1 MNRIKKYGTVMLFAG
16 MLSSAFAQV
25 GQQGSNDQLER
36 YRPSYHFTP
45 KQGWMN
51 DPNGM
56 VYLNGNYHLF
66 FQHNPEK
73 SVWGPMHWGHAI
85 SKDLIH
91 WDEQKIALYP
101 DSLGTIFSGSAV
113 IDKNNTAGFGK
124 GAMVAIFTHH
134 NHQEE
139 DRKTGLHQNQSLAYS
154 LDQGA
159 TWTKYKGNPVLP
171 NPGIWDFRDPK
182 VMWFEKSKSWIMTL
196 ATKDCI
202 TFYSSKNL
210 KEWKKES
217 EFGKEVGAHGGV
229 WECPDLIP
237 MKYKGETKWVLL
249 VSINPG
255 GPNGGSVTQY
265 FVGDF
270 DGHQF
275 QPADTSIKWLDWG
288 PDNYAGVTWSNLGA
302 RQLMIGWMSNWQYAN
317 VVPTTRWR
325 SSSTI
330 PRDLAL
336 QKVDQKYYV
345 SSSAAPELA
354 KAFRPVK
361 KYRAN
366 QSKELS
372 IQEQLP
378 QAFRLDINKLK
389 QQNFKVILS
398 NTIGNE
404 LVVGYDKDQKA
415 YYIDRSKSGEIAFN
429 ADFPKTSTAKRL
441 SNNESLSLSLYI
453 DVSSV
458 ELFADGGLTAMTGL
472 FFPQEPMTRL
482 RIVGE
487 DNLIFQDI
495 DIAAFKD
502 K

>member
-1 MNRIKKYGTVMLFAG
+1 MNRIKKYGTLMLFTSL
-16 MLSSAFAQV
+16 LSSAFAQV
-25 GQQGSNDQLER
+25 GQRDMNEPVGK
-36 YRPSYHFTP
+36 YRPIYHFTP

-85 SKDLIH
+85 SRDLIH

-182 VMWFEKSKSWIMTL
+182 VMWFEKTKSWIMTL

-202 TFYSSKNL
+202 TFYSSKDL

-237 MKYKGETKWVLL
+237 MKYNGETKWVLL

-275 QPADTSIKWLDWG
+275 QPVDTSVKWLDWG
-288 PDNYAGVTWSNLGA
+288 PDNYAGVTWSNLGE
-302 RQLMIGWMSNWQYAN
+302 RHLMIGWMSNWQYAN

-330 PRDLAL
+330 PRELTL

-345 SSSAAPELA
+345 SSTAAPEVA
-354 KAFRPVK
+354 KAFQSVK
-361 KYRAN
+361 KYQAN
-366 QSKELS
+366 QSKELTV
-372 IQEQLP
+372 QEQLP
-378 QAFRLDINKLK
+378 QAFRLEINKLK
-389 QQNFKVILS
+389 VQNFKLILS
-398 NTIGNE
+398 NAVGNE
-404 LVVGYDKDQKA
+404 LVVGYDKGQDA

-429 ADFPKTSTAKRL
+429 ADFPKRSIAGRL
-441 SNNESLSLSLYI
+441 SNSETLSLSLYI

-458 ELFADGGLTAMTGL
+458 ELFADNGLTAMTSL
-472 FFPQEPMTRL
+472 FFPEEPMTRI
-482 RIVGE
+482 RIVG
-487 DNLIFQDI
+487 DNNLIFRDVN
-495 DIAAFKD
+495 IATFRD